1 MHLYTTTTT
10 NRSDVVCVTVWRR
23 YMPVLT
29 AVCTVCMCVGG
40 GEWGWVG
47 VGGCM
52 PVYVGAYVCVCV

>member
-1 MHLYTTTTT
+1 MHLYTNTTT
-10 NRSDVVCVTVWRR
+10 NHSNVVCVTVWRR

-29 AVCTVCMCVGG
+29 AVCTVCMCVGV